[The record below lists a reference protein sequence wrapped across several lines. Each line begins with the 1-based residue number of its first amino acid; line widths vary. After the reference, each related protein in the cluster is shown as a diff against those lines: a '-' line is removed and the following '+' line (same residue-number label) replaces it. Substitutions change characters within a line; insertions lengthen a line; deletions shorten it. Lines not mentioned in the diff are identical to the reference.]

1 MSILRRCQTNVII
14 ISVIL
19 GLIVLILLADNSLL
33 RKEYE
38 ALKYTNIYL
47 SFKFK
52 DDVDTKEF
60 ERFIERYK

>member
-1 MSILRRCQTNVII
+1 MWLI

-33 RKEYE
+33 RKENE
-38 ALKYTNIYL
+38 ALKYANIYL

-52 DDVDTKEF
+52 DDVDIKEF
-60 ERFIERYK
+60 ERFTERYK

>member
-1 MSILRRCQTNVII
+1 MWII

-33 RKEYE
+33 RNENE

-52 DDVDTKEF
+52 DDIDTKEL
-60 ERFIERYK
+60 ERFTKKYK

>member
-1 MSILRRCQTNVII
+1 MWII

-33 RKEYE
+33 RNENE

-52 DDVDTKEF
+52 DDIDYEELKRITDQ
-60 ERFIERYK
+60 YK